1 MQPDA
6 MVLLYPVV
14 DAGKCIECGLCE
26 KVCAFNENYDQT
38 ENFPEPI
45 VYGARH
51 KNMQEVE
58 TSRSGAA
65 FIALSDVVLKA
76 GGIVYGA
83 GYTDHF
89 RIVHKRATTAEERDE
104 FKGSNYVQ
112 SDLTGVFRQVKKDL
126 QDGLMIMFFGT
137 PCQTAGLASYIVPTH
152 NVQVI
157 LHLRTFGVGKKQ
169 IRNLTRMIRE
179 FL

>member
-6 MVLLYPVV
+6 MVFLYPVV

-58 TSRSGAA
+58 TSRSGP
-65 FIALSDVVLKA
+65 LSL
-76 GGIVYGA
+76 
-83 GYTDHF
+83 HC
-89 RIVHKRATTAEERDE
+89 
-104 FKGSNYVQ
+104 
-112 SDLTGVFRQVKKDL
+112 
-126 QDGLMIMFFGT
+126 LMW
-137 PCQTAGLASYIVPTH
+137 Y
-152 NVQVI
+152 
-157 LHLRTFGVGKKQ
+157 
-169 IRNLTRMIRE
+169 
-179 FL
+179 